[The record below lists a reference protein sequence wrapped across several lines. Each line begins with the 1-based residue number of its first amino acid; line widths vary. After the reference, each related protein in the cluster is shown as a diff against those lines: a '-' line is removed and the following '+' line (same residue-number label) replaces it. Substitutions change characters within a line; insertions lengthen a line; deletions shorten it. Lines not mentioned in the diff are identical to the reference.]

1 MGLIAGKNRKTECY
15 TFSTSDNPPDIQKLY
30 VLSPFFTKSNVNG
43 NKNVNDFVWFYPKK
57 IGWPISEHFTSMEK
71 KEPSYV
77 GVPGPTVING

>member
-1 MGLIAGKNRKTECY
+1 MH
-15 TFSTSDNPPDIQKLY
+15 

-71 KEPSYV
+71 NKPSYV
-77 GVPGPTVING
+77 GVPGTTAKNG